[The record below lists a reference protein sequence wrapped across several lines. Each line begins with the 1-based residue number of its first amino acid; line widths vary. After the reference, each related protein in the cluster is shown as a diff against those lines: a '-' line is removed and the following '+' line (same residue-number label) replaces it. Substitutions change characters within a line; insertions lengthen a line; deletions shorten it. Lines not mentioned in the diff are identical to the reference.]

1 MIQYDKDILK
11 IHVALRY
18 DANLCLYKYKFSWV
32 FLNFH
37 KKILNFDKKINKN
50 RVHFRISEQYL
61 NRGRSKTTKTI
72 KLLCNSHF
80 SHFWPKLVIFGSI
93 LDRVLKILETSYD
106 KLDVLIQNFQS
117 DYLNLQT
124 SIFSFNCN
132 ILNEKIFLPKFYFLK
147 IILQNFFKDSLDENA
162 AGL

>member
-1 MIQYDKDILK
+1 MIRISWKYMSRYVMMRIYACININFLEFSWIFIKNSQFRYK
-11 IHVALRY
+11 IH
-18 DANLCLYKYKFSWV
+18 
-32 FLNFH
+32 
-37 KKILNFDKKINKN
+37 KN

-132 ILNEKIFLPKFYFLK
+132 ILNVKIFLPKFYFLK
-147 IILQNFFKDSLDENA
+147 NHI
-162 AGL
+162 

>member
-1 MIQYDKDILK
+1 MIRISWKYMS
-11 IHVALRY
+11 RY
-18 DANLCLYKYKFSWV
+18 VMMRIYACININFLEFSWI
-32 FLNFH
+32 FI
-37 KKILNFDKKINKN
+37 KKILNFDKKIHKN

-132 ILNEKIFLPKFYFLK
+132 ILEEFIFSPKILFSKK
-147 IILQNFFKDSLDENA
+147 IIFKNFFKDSLDENA

>member
-1 MIQYDKDILK
+1 MIRISWKYMSRYVMMRIYACININFLEFSWIFIKNFSISIKK
-11 IHVALRY
+11 IH
-18 DANLCLYKYKFSWV
+18 
-32 FLNFH
+32 
-37 KKILNFDKKINKN
+37 KN
-50 RVHFRISEQYL
+50 RVHFRISERYL

-132 ILNEKIFLPKFYFLK
+132 ILNENIFFSQYFLFSK
-147 IILQNFFKDSLDENA
+147 IIFKNFFKDSLDENA

>member
-37 KKILNFDKKINKN
+37 KKILNFDKKIHKN

-132 ILNEKIFLPKFYFLK
+132 IPDEIIFSLK
-147 IILQNFFKDSLDENA
+147 IIFSKKNY
-162 AGL
+162 

>member
-1 MIQYDKDILK
+1 MMRIYACININFLEFSWIFIKKFSISIKK
-11 IHVALRY
+11 IH
-18 DANLCLYKYKFSWV
+18 
-32 FLNFH
+32 
-37 KKILNFDKKINKN
+37 KN
-50 RVHFRISEQYL
+50 RVHFRISERYL

-132 ILNEKIFLPKFYFLK
+132 ILNEKKIFSKKSYLK
-147 IILQNFFKDSLDENA
+147 ISSRIVLMRMQLAYNVYKESWNYVKRIL
-162 AGL
+162 